1 MEKAIIINR
10 IKDLKHWDKKYSR
23 IYLGN
28 EFCSRLLPEKEEID
42 DILKIIKKEKLGLTL
57 LTGQVD
63 SQGLKIIRKIVKYLA
78 KEQILEEVVIN
89 DYGILN
95 YLRRGFPYC
104 QVILGRMLS
113 RFVIL
118 RRDSFLNKMGI
129 RRLEFDNFNEIQKCQ
144 SVPISYYYPYSVFS
158 TTRYCP
164 MADITN
170 NKLKNHGITKC
181 SKECLEIGELKV
193 NSPILIKSAILKGNA
208 QFIKNKVDF
217 EALTKERI
225 DRLVFQTHVP
235 V

>member
-10 IKDLKHWDKKYSR
+10 IKDFKHWDKKYSR

-42 DILKIIKKEKLGLTL
+42 YILKIIKKEKLGLTL

-129 RRLEFDNFNEIQKCQ
+129 RRLEFDNFNYI
-144 SVPISYYYPYSVFS
+144 
-158 TTRYCP
+158 
-164 MADITN
+164 DIY
-170 NKLKNHGITKC
+170 
-181 SKECLEIGELKV
+181 
-193 NSPILIKSAILKGNA
+193 
-208 QFIKNKVDF
+208 
-217 EALTKERI
+217 
-225 DRLVFQTHVP
+225 
-235 V
+235 

>member
-10 IKDLKHWDKKYSR
+10 IEDFKHWDKKYSR

-28 EFCSRLLPEKEEID
+28 EFCSRLLPEKNEID

-63 SQGLKIIRKIVKYLA
+63 SEGLKIIKKIVKCLA
-78 KEQILEEVVIN
+78 KEKLLEEVVIN
-89 DYGILN
+89 DYGMLG
-95 YLRRGFPYC
+95 YLRRGFPYG

-118 RRDSFLNKMGI
+118 RQGSFLNKMGI

-144 SVPISYYYPYSVFS
+144 SVPISYYYPYSVFF
-158 TTRYCP
+158 TTRYCSV
-164 MADITN
+164 ADITD
-170 NKLKNHGITKC
+170 NKLKNHGIIKC
-181 SKECLEIGELKV
+181 SKECLEIGELKIS
-193 NSPILIKSAILKGNA
+193 NPILVKSAILKGNA

-217 EALTKERI
+217 AVLDRANI
-225 DRLVFQTHVP
+225 DRLVFQPHVP